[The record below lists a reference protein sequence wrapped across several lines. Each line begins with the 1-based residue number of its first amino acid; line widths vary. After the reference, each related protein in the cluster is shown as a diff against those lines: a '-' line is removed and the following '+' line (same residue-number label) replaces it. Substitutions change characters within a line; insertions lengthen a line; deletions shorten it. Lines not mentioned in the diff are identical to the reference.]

1 VLVVPY
7 IQRAGLTLD
16 HVMLCWDGSRSAA
29 RAAGDAMPFIRR
41 SNLVQIVVVG
51 SEVAKSDEIRGA
63 DIASHLARHG
73 AKVELNRINTTETDV
88 AGIILS
94 QAADESADLLVM
106 GGYGH
111 SRVREFIL
119 GGVTRGILSSMTL
132 PTLMSH

>member
-1 VLVVPY
+1 
-7 IQRAGLTLD
+7 
-16 HVMLCWDGSRSAA
+16 MLCWDGSRSAA

-41 SNLVQIVVVG
+41 SKLVQIVVVG

-73 AKVELNRINTTETDV
+73 AKVELKRINTTETDV
-88 AGIILS
+88 ASIILS
-94 QAADESADLLVM
+94 HAADMSADFMIM

-111 SRVREFIL
+111 SRLREFIL